1 MSTDNLLH
9 QSSVREMIESP
20 LAAIA
25 LTGRIDER
33 EIARMTGGGGFHV
46 ARTEETLLDRNRDF
60 LGESNTDEAARR
72 QCVAIADELH
82 RVRSGDDLS
91 LLVTLEKRQGG
102 MIDHVGSRPFPPEG
116 MPPSCCAL
124 RPLRS
129 PNCGARALRSLKL
142 SRFGGSPSR
151 STPTPP

>member
-1 MSTDNLLH
+1 MSADNLLH
-9 QSSVREMIESP
+9 QSMVREMIESP
-20 LAAIA
+20 FVAIA
-25 LTGRIDER
+25 LTSRIDER
-33 EIARMTGGGGFHV
+33 DIARVTGGGGFHV
-46 ARTEETLLDRNRDF
+46 ARTEETLFDRNRDF
-60 LGESNTDEAARR
+60 LGESDTDEAARR

-102 MIDHVGSRPFPPEG
+102 MIDHVGSGPFLPEG
-116 MPPSCCAL
+116 MPPSCCAT

-129 PNCGARALRSLKL
+129 PNCGAKALRPLKP
-142 SRFGGSPSR
+142 SRFCGSPSR